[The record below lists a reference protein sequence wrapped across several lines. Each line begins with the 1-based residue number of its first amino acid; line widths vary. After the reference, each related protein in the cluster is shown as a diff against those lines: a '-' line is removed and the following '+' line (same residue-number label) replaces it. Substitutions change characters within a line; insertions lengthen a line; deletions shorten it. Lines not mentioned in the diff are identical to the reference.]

1 MIQNGWKVI
10 DIYGFPS
17 GTVDLLKAEN
27 EIRAALNSKWRNQ
40 LKMAEKSGYSIEK
53 EEIDFEK
60 FIQCYRKEQEDKK
73 FEGVNERLLREIN
86 ELSSQPLRF
95 FYVKNKLGE
104 VIAFDI
110 FYRHEKAATY
120 YIGWNNEEGRK
131 ACLNNLLLYHAA
143 IELKKEGVEILD
155 LGGIEYIHTESI
167 AKFKDGMN
175 PKHFRQ
181 MGEFVKI

>member
-1 MIQNGWKVI
+1 M
-10 DIYGFPS
+10 
-17 GTVDLLKAEN
+17 
-27 EIRAALNSKWRNQ
+27 
-40 LKMAEKSGYSIEK
+40 
-53 EEIDFEK
+53 
-60 FIQCYRKEQEDKK
+60 
-73 FEGVNERLLREIN
+73 
-86 ELSSQPLRF
+86 SSQPLRF